1 MPKSVNKN
9 SYLLLKETT
18 KFKREQRDQRENFGG
33 FSISAAVRPSN
44 CGNCNSNYNN
54 YLRRNS
60 TYLMG
65 I

>member
-1 MPKSVNKN
+1 MPKSKN

-18 KFKREQRDQRENFGG
+18 KSKKGTGNTKENFGS

-44 CGNCNSNYNN
+44 CGNCNTNYQN
-54 YLRRNS
+54 YLRKNS
-60 TYLMG
+60 TSFMG